1 MNRLK
6 RVTSDI
12 KEFSIFI
19 TPFALTSILSLGVHP
34 VVTFFMGQSLHPLE
48 SLAALPVINA
58 LIFIFRS
65 LGLSYQEV
73 GIALLGEK
81 FENYIKLRN
90 FAIALGIATTGGLVL
105 IAFTPLSHVW
115 YYHISGLSLELA
127 QFAIIPTMI
136 GALLPSLNVLINFQ
150 RAILVSSRFT
160 HPLTWGTAIEV
171 TGIVLV
177 LIFTVKIFPITGAI
191 AASLAYV
198 LGRIAANIYL
208 TPPFIK
214 ARKRMSA
221 V

>member
-6 RVTSDI
+6 RSDLGY
-12 KEFSIFI
+12 KRIFNFYY
-19 TPFALTSILSLGVHP
+19 PLALTSILSLGVHP

-48 SLAALPVINA
+48 SLASLPVINA

-127 QFAIIPTMI
+127 QFAVIPTMI
-136 GALLPSLNVLINFQ
+136 GAMLPSLNVLINFQ
-150 RAILVSSRFT
+150 RAILVTSRFT
-160 HPLTWGTAIEV
+160 QPLTWGTAIEV
-171 TGIVLV
+171 AGIILV
-177 LIFTVKIFPITGAI
+177 LILTVKIFPITGAI
-191 AASLAYV
+191 AAALAYV

-221 V
+221 M